1 MALSRKKWNTIII
14 LASAMMIAVLTFID
28 SKTTQLPADAMP
40 LFDSELPLKQ
50 LQINAQSFVNNQGL
64 WQCSD
69 NVLNCKQWVAAWKSI
84 AISALKTEPVHTSS
98 AIKII
103 LSIENIDEAQVWLLF
118 AEEGL
123 LQSPSFNWY
132 QIPPSLRTDLLPI
145 VNVQS

>member
-14 LASAMMIAVLTFID
+14 LASAMMIAVLTFLD
-28 SKTTQLPADAMP
+28 SKTTQLPADVMP

-84 AISALKTEPVHTSS
+84 AISALK
-98 AIKII
+98 K
-103 LSIENIDEAQVWLLF
+103 
-118 AEEGL
+118 
-123 LQSPSFNWY
+123 
-132 QIPPSLRTDLLPI
+132 
-145 VNVQS
+145 